1 MERIPLIPSTADTAV
16 ADSASY
22 DDVESPRLRESDIRT
37 SRGPKYLA
45 LVATAVLA
53 GSLLILGVNDQA
65 GAGRVFSGI
74 GGKFT
79 RGVGL
84 YSSEAESGETLARLG
99 RGSASRRFK
108 PIDGVVD
115 QMTAVPMTES
125 TAALGRAVKMIQV
138 EDEKHGSRVLPS
150 FLKRWHKA
158 PFWNSHQYIPVH
170 RSPKNGIRSV
180 VVVGHATN
188 MTKYAG
194 EWLASAAHWGLPAS
208 ISGHGTHWTNW
219 EEKTMGL
226 RTNLEHMEGEPIVV
240 ASDTGDVLFS
250 CTPEDLAERFEA
262 ADADMIVSGETQLYP
277 EVKSYFE
284 KNEDMEWS
292 NTRNILGE
300 IGRAAEAKPVR
311 GERPYHWANAGLI
324 MGRRSALIKYISEV
338 EDLLVDMRSK
348 DERFPMSCRP
358 YEWTDEQTREKE
370 FNNGFYD
377 DQLCLNAYAMKQII
391 NRNTRFK
398 IDQDGSILHS
408 PGGIDMNQMKQN
420 PKTGRV
426 YNAET
431 GKSPCAWHFNNPN
444 SKDRMI
450 EAIEKYPNYF
460 VSTQTGAQLLVE
472 GDLYSKN
479 KKKH

>member
-1 MERIPLIPSTADTAV
+1 
-16 ADSASY
+16 
-22 DDVESPRLRESDIRT
+22 
-37 SRGPKYLA
+37 
-45 LVATAVLA
+45 
-53 GSLLILGVNDQA
+53 
-65 GAGRVFSGI
+65 
-74 GGKFT
+74 
-79 RGVGL
+79 
-84 YSSEAESGETLARLG
+84 
-99 RGSASRRFK
+99 
-108 PIDGVVD
+108 
-115 QMTAVPMTES
+115 
-125 TAALGRAVKMIQV
+125 
-138 EDEKHGSRVLPS
+138 
-150 FLKRWHKA
+150 
-158 PFWNSHQYIPVH
+158 
-170 RSPKNGIRSV
+170 
-180 VVVGHATN
+180 
-188 MTKYAG
+188 
-194 EWLASAAHWGLPAS
+194 
-208 ISGHGTHWTNW
+208 
-219 EEKTMGL
+219 MGL